1 MYRWSSTTIG
11 SRGNITRT
19 QRMISQY
26 HVDGDVAIVTGASQG
41 IGESIA
47 KKIAADGV
55 DVAICSRSQERFQPV
70 VDEIESDP
78 DSGKVYAAECDVT
91 DRDRVFEF
99 VDEVVDE
106 FGGVDVLVNNAGGS
120 FQCPFE
126 ELSENAWKTIIDINL
141 HGAFHFTQ
149 AVGEVMRNNNGGYI
163 VNIISGAGLDG
174 GAPNMSQYGAAKAA
188 LKNLTETLAR
198 EWNEYDIRTNC
209 IAPGLIGT
217 PGVVDSLGIEVA
229 DFPPREQVDRF
240 IGTPEETAD
249 ITQFLC
255 SPAAS
260 YLNGATIRA
269 GLPSNQEPDRK
280 DPDEV
285 PGPSS

>member
-1 MYRWSSTTIG
+1 
-11 SRGNITRT
+11 
-19 QRMISQY
+19 MISQY
-26 HVDGDVAIVTGASQG
+26 HIDGDVAIVTGASQG
-41 IGESIA
+41 IGEAIA

-55 DVAICSRSQERFQPV
+55 DVAICSRSRERFQPV
-70 VDEIESDP
+70 VDDIEEMDEA
-78 DSGKVYAAECDVT
+78 GRVYAAECDVT

-99 VDEVVDE
+99 VDEVHDE
-106 FGGVDVLVNNAGGS
+106 LGSVDVLVNNAGGS
-120 FQCPFE
+120 FQAPFE
-126 ELSENAWKTIIDINL
+126 ELSANAWKTIIDINL

-149 AVGEVMRNNNGGYI
+149 AVGEGMRERDGGSI
-163 VNIISGAGLDG
+163 VNIISGAGLEG

-188 LKNLTETLAR
+188 LKNLTESLAD
-198 EWNEYDIRTNC
+198 EWKEHDIRTNC
-209 IAPGLIGT
+209 VAPGLIGT
-217 PGVVDSLGIEVA
+217 PGVVDSLGIEVE

-249 ITQFLC
+249 IVQFLC

-269 GLPSNQEPDRK
+269 GLPASEDPDRA

-285 PGPSS
+285 SGP